1 MFEGIES
8 AVDGEEEEDLREF
21 GEDGGRHIQWGL
33 EFVTEGDEILWLGKL
48 MLMMMIGEGVVENF
62 QHFQFNDK
70 KKLNGIG

>member
-21 GEDGGRHIQWGL
+21 GEDSGRHIQWGL

-48 MLMMMIGEGVVENF
+48 TMVMILERE
-62 QHFQFNDK
+62 
-70 KKLNGIG
+70 